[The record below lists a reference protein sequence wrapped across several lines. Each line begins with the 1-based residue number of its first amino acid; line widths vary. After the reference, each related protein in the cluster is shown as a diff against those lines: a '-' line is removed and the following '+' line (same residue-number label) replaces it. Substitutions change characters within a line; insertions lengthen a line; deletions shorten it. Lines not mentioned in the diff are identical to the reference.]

1 MKKLIFFIALIILIP
16 VLVFGQENA
25 NFQQNYFL
33 TKVQLDSGNAVS
45 VKFMFPRNPASPTA
59 IGIVSAASRFS
70 IVAENGQFWNPG
82 FYRFWTRGD
91 TTAAGNEINATDSLK
106 MTIYELNFDGT
117 RGDQTSTLVM
127 DELDW
132 TADTWHGPFVLT
144 VFGPAFGI
152 EAVIQKTCVSDADT
166 SEQVILIL
174 Y

>member
-25 NFQQNYFL
+25 NFQQNFFL

-59 IGIVSAASRFS
+59 IGTVTASRFS

-82 FYRFWTRGD
+82 FYRLWTRGD

-106 MTIYELNFDGT
+106 ITAYELNFDGT
-117 RGDQTSTLVM
+117 RGDQTSTVVV
-127 DELDW
+127 DQLDW

-152 EAVIQKTCVSDADT
+152 ELLVQKFCASDADT
-166 SEQVILIL
+166 SEQVIQLI